1 MRAARDMHA
10 ARLPSLCVGRIW
22 VELHAERR
30 RERAGPVGLA
40 RQSDLRDLRAFALV
54 GLRLLLLLLGGPM
67 PADEDTSVKEALLE
81 MLAVERN
88 GVKLNPNLVIMVV
101 GYLVGSRSRW
111 TTRPCAS
118 TSRSIPGEAYL

>member
-67 PADEDTSVKEALLE
+67 PADEDTSVKESVQRASK
-81 MLAVERN
+81 A
-88 GVKLNPNLVIMVV
+88 
-101 GYLVGSRSRW
+101 SR
-111 TTRPCAS
+111 
-118 TSRSIPGEAYL
+118 

>member
-67 PADEDTSVKEALLE
+67 PADEDTSVLRRTP
-81 MLAVERN
+81 M
-88 GVKLNPNLVIMVV
+88 
-101 GYLVGSRSRW
+101 
-111 TTRPCAS
+111 
-118 TSRSIPGEAYL
+118 

>member
-54 GLRLLLLLLGGPM
+54 GLRLLLLLLGVPPSAYM
-67 PADEDTSVKEALLE
+67 YEVFVWFSF
-81 MLAVERN
+81 
-88 GVKLNPNLVIMVV
+88 
-101 GYLVGSRSRW
+101 W
-111 TTRPCAS
+111 FS
-118 TSRSIPGEAYL
+118 TV